1 MKFLLILPI
10 GAEAEERT
18 MKSVLRQVFAV
29 VIFVALLLGI
39 AVPLLITKGDEM
51 LIIEA
56 EPGRGFHWPYYL
68 YIPGSTLSAARDNK
82 DIYLLI
88 EPNNTG
94 YSTDDQSVHEVA
106 AKKLAQRRSAFAR
119 GLQVPL
125 LVPAFPRPQKYHEEI
140 YTHALDRGAITIDI
154 PELKRLDFQLVS
166 MIKDAQEELLSRGI
180 NTKDKVL
187 MTGFS
192 ASGMFVNRFTILHP
206 DLVQAAAIGA
216 PGGWPTVP
224 VGEFRGMALEYP
236 LGVHDLEE
244 LVGKEFDLEAFK
256 AVPLYLYV
264 GEEDPKTND
273 CVPPVEYMREDQRFI
288 YVDIGAR
295 PIERWPVAE
304 EIYRSVGCSS
314 RFVSYPG
321 VGHSITSEMLRDVK
335 TFFLEHLDSH

>member
-1 MKFLLILPI
+1 
-10 GAEAEERT
+10 
-18 MKSVLRQVFAV
+18 MKSVLRKVLAV

-39 AVPLLITKGDEM
+39 AVPLLIARGDEM
-51 LIIEA
+51 LIIGA

-68 YIPGSTLSAARDNK
+68 YIPSSALSAAKDNK
-82 DIYLLI
+82 DIYLLV

-94 YSTDDQSVHEVA
+94 YSADDQSVHEVA
-106 AKKLAQRRSAFAR
+106 AKELAGRRSAFAR

-140 YTHALDRGAITIDI
+140 YTHALDRGAITTINI
-154 PELKRLDFQLVS
+154 PDLKRLDFQLIS
-166 MIKDAQEELLSRGI
+166 MIKDAQEELLSRGV

-187 MTGFS
+187 MMGFS

-224 VGEFRGMALEYP
+224 IGEFRGMALEYP
-236 LGVHDLEE
+236 LGVHNLEE
-244 LVGKEFDLEAFK
+244 LVGEKFELEAFK

-321 VGHSITSEMLRDVK
+321 VGHAITSEMLRDVRA
-335 TFFLEHLDSH
+335 FFLEHLDSN